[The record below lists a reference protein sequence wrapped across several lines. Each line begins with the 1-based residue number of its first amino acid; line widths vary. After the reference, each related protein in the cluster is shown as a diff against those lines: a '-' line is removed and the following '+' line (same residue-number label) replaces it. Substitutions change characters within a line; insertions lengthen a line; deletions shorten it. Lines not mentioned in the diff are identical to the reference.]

1 MNIFTIQY
9 FAFLYLAAITS
20 TSFAFWVM
28 IAFSFIFLVLYV
40 YFKYMDIHHDS
51 WQHWLETADF
61 SNGKS
66 VDYMSKYF
74 RGK

>member
-9 FAFLYLAAITS
+9 FGFLFLAAISPTS
-20 TSFAFWVM
+20 SGFWGM
-28 IAFSFIFLVLYV
+28 IAFSFIVLVLYI
-40 YFKYMDIHHDS
+40 YFKHMDIHHDS
-51 WQHWLETADF
+51 WQHWLDTADF